1 MTRYDRC
8 AMSIIRIA
16 SLVAVL
22 VVGVATE
29 ATAFSFKDIS
39 GKWCSEAGDYN
50 FRRDTL
56 VATFHDGTPTRRFKV
71 TSYEYSSD
79 TVTMYWLY
87 KGGKLYTEFS
97 EFSADGR
104 TMAQLEGESGPLRA
118 FRRC

>member
-1 MTRYDRC
+1 
-8 AMSIIRIA
+8 MSIIRTA

-22 VVGVATE
+22 VAGVASE
-29 ATAFSFKDIS
+29 AAALTFKDIS

-56 VATFHDGTPTRRFKV
+56 AATFHDGTPARRFKV
-71 TSYEYSSD
+71 TSYEYGSD

-97 EFSADGR
+97 EFGANGR
-104 TMAQLEGESGPLRA
+104 AMTQLEGESGPRHA